1 MRSPMKFLLTAALA
15 ATVSTAA
22 SGCSLFDRSDPPS
35 TPRGNGGSVPQPTT
49 GGGGGTP
56 KPATTS
62 QRPDGSVTA
71 KIKGSDRISCGSINS
86 EITVTA
92 QARSQW
98 TAEAKR
104 THVQA
109 DRGIANGVTLSPS
122 SGELDAGESA
132 TIRVQGSYDGVAKVF
147 YVFVTTPNR
156 GGGGGS
162 VLEFT
167 CR

>member
-1 MRSPMKFLLTAALA
+1 MRKFLLTTALA
-15 ATVSTAA
+15 VAVSTAA
-22 SGCSLFDRSDPPS
+22 SGCSLFDRADPPS
-35 TPRGNGGSVPQPTT
+35 TPRGNNNNVPQPTT
-49 GGGGGTP
+49 GGGGTP

-71 KIKGSDRISCGSINS
+71 RIKGSDRISCGSINS

-92 QARSQW
+92 QGRSQW

-122 SGELDAGESA
+122 SGELDSGESA
-132 TIRVQGSYDGVAKVF
+132 TIRVQGSYDGVSKVF
-147 YVFVTTPNR
+147 YVFVMTPNR
-156 GGGGGS
+156 SGSGGS